1 MRGQAMGHFNN
12 NEGPTS
18 SKRGLTLHTQNFTH
32 TLWLFS
38 FKTGS
43 VREKFS

>member
-18 SKRGLTLHTQNFTH
+18 SKRGADIAYTKFHTYTLA
-32 TLWLFS
+32 LFI
-38 FKTGS
+38 
-43 VREKFS
+43 